1 MTLAL
6 IPNEASESDPSCRQ
20 KPVSGSAS
28 ARRPSELLS
37 REGAHDVVVSIPDGF
52 TLDFGGTLNQKQ
64 VIGRL
69 HGRINA
75 PLVVVAGGISA
86 DRYVHRTETKGLG
99 WWSGA
104 VGVRAPIDLTRY
116 RVLAFDFAPEFGE
129 GINDPKQPLTIT
141 TQDQA
146 RLLALLL
153 DHLGVEKVAAFI
165 GCSYGGMI
173 ALAFGELFPDWAEQ
187 LVVVSAAHRP
197 HPLATAWRG
206 IQRRILE
213 LGVETGRVDQ
223 AIGLARELAM
233 TTYRTPDEFGQRFD
247 SEAPSHAGQAYP
259 VCDYLKSRGKAYRD
273 RTTPSRWLTLSDSI
287 DRHRVEPEAITAP
300 VTLIGF
306 NSDRLCPIEDME
318 ELANR
323 LPNLWRF
330 VRADSLYGHDA
341 FLKEDKFVGEILT
354 SVLKDVEQ

>member
-1 MTLAL
+1 MTLASL
-6 IPNEASESDPSCRQ
+6 EQTETSKDPACR
-20 KPVSGSAS
+20 GATT
-28 ARRPSELLS
+28 RRPSELLS
-37 REGAHDVVVSIPDGF
+37 RDGAHDVVVTIPEGF
-52 TLDFGGTLNQKQ
+52 ELDFGGSLHQKQ
-64 VIGRL
+64 IRARL
-69 HGRINA
+69 HGKANA

-86 DRYVHRTETKGLG
+86 NRYVHRTETNGLG

-116 RVLAFDFAPEFGE
+116 RVLGFDFAPDFGDDVIE
-129 GINDPKQPLTIT
+129 PKQPLTIT

-146 RLLALLL
+146 RLLALVL
-153 DHLGVEKVAAFI
+153 DHLGVEKVSAFI

-206 IQRRILE
+206 IQRRILQ
-213 LGVETGRVDQ
+213 LGLDTGKVDE

-233 TTYRTPDEFGQRFD
+233 TTYRTPDEFADRFE
-247 SEAPSHAGQAYP
+247 SQAPSHAGQAYP
-259 VCDYLKSRGKAYRD
+259 VCDYLTARGRAYRD
-273 RTTPSRWLTLSDSI
+273 RTTPARWLTLSDSI

-306 NSDRLCPIEDME
+306 NSDRLCPIEDMA
-318 ELANR
+318 ELADR
-323 LPNLWRF
+323 LPNLFRF
-330 VRADSLYGHDA
+330 VRADSLYGHDG
-341 FLKEDKFVGEILT
+341 FLKEDVFVGEILT
-354 SVLKDVEQ
+354 SVLKDVDQ

>member
-6 IPNEASESDPSCRQ
+6 LQQDDTRQDPACRRAA
-20 KPVSGSAS
+20 P
-28 ARRPSELLS
+28 RRPSELLS
-37 REGAHDVVVSIPDGF
+37 RDGAHDVIVPVPDGF
-52 TLDFGGTLNQKQ
+52 ALDFGGTLNQKQ
-64 VIGRL
+64 VVGRL
-69 HGRINA
+69 HGKANA

-104 VGVRAPIDLTRY
+104 VGVRAPIDLTRF
-116 RVLAFDFAPEFGE
+116 RVLAFDFAPEFGKGVAE
-129 GINDPKQPLTIT
+129 PKQPLTIT

-153 DHLGVEKVAAFI
+153 DHLGVERVAAFI

-173 ALAFGELFPDWAEQ
+173 ALAFGELYPDWADQ

-206 IQRRILE
+206 IQRRILQ
-213 LGVETGRVDQ
+213 LGLETGRVDQ
-223 AIGLARELAM
+223 AVSLARELAM
-233 TTYRTPDEFGQRFD
+233 TTYRTPDEFGDRFD

-259 VCDYLKSRGKAYRD
+259 VCDYLTARGRAYRD

-300 VTLIGF
+300 VTLVGF
-306 NSDRLCPIEDME
+306 NSDRLCPIEDMA
-318 ELANR
+318 ELAAR
-323 LPNLWRF
+323 LPNLFRF

-341 FLKEDKFVGEILT
+341 FLKEDAFVGEILT
-354 SVLKDVEQ
+354 SVLKDVDQ

>member
-6 IPNEASESDPSCRQ
+6 KTNDTPQTEPSCRA
-20 KPVSGSAS
+20 KP

-37 REGAHDVVVSIPDGF
+37 RDGAHDVFVPIPEDF
-52 TLDFGGTLNQKQ
+52 ELDFGGKLTQKQ
-64 VIGRL
+64 VVGRL
-69 HGRINA
+69 HGKANA

-116 RVLAFDFAPEFGE
+116 RVLAFDFAPEFGPGVSE
-129 GINDPKQPLTIT
+129 PKEPLTIT

-153 DHLGVEKVAAFI
+153 DHLGVEKVDAFI

-173 ALAFGELFPDWAEQ
+173 ALAFGELFPDWADQ

-206 IQRRILE
+206 IQRRILQ
-213 LGVETGRVDQ
+213 LGLETGKIDD

-233 TTYRTPDEFGQRFD
+233 TTYRTPEEFNARFD
-247 SEAPSHAGQAYP
+247 NEAPSHAGQAYP
-259 VCDYLKSRGKAYRD
+259 VCDYLTARGKAYRD
-273 RTTPSRWLTLSDSI
+273 RTTPARWLTLSDSI
-287 DRHRVEPEAITAP
+287 DRHRIEPEAITAP

-323 LPNLWRF
+323 LPNLFRF
-330 VRADSLYGHDA
+330 VKADSIYGHDA
-341 FLKEDKFVGEILT
+341 FLKEDKFVGDILT
-354 SVLKDVEQ
+354 SVLKDVDQ

>member
-6 IPNEASESDPSCRQ
+6 IDPAAPTEEPACR
-20 KPVSGSAS
+20 SAS
-28 ARRPSELLS
+28 PRRPSKLLQ
-37 REGAHDVVVSIPDGF
+37 REGAHDVAVPIPDGF
-52 TLDFGGTLNQKQ
+52 ELDFGGTLNQKQ

-69 HGRINA
+69 HGKPGA
-75 PLVVVAGGISA
+75 PLIVVAGGISA

-104 VGVRAPIDLTRY
+104 VGVRAPIDLTRF

-129 GINDPKQPLTIT
+129 GVTEPKNPLTIT

-146 RLLALLL
+146 RLLAHLL
-153 DHLGVEKVAAFI
+153 DHLGVDKVAAFI

-173 ALAFGELFPDWAEQ
+173 ALAFGEIFPDWAEQ

-206 IQRRILE
+206 IQRRILQ
-213 LGVETGRVDQ
+213 LGLETGRIDQ
-223 AIGLARELAM
+223 AVGLARELAM
-233 TTYRTPDEFGQRFD
+233 TTHRTQEEFGDRFD

-259 VCDYLKSRGKAYRD
+259 VCDYLTARGRAYRD
-273 RTTPSRWLTLSDSI
+273 RTTPARWLTLSDSI

-300 VTLIGF
+300 VTLVGF
-306 NSDRLCPIEDME
+306 TTDRLCPIDDMR
-318 ELANR
+318 ELADR

-330 VRADSLYGHDA
+330 EQHASVYGHDA
-341 FLKEDKFVGEILT
+341 FLKEDRLVAEILT
-354 SVLKDVEQ
+354 SVLKDIDQ